1 MWGFGNSMPGGSD
14 FGRNTQYG
22 PPVPNNYL
30 VLGGGGASNVR
41 YNIFRGVLPN
51 PCPSNGSQ

>member
-1 MWGFGNSMPGGSD
+1 VNVRSVLIEAVEAEGFGGVGVVA
-14 FGRNTQYG
+14 
-22 PPVPNNYL
+22 PVYL

-41 YNIFRGVLPN
+41 YNIFRGVLSN